1 MAINATIIIL
11 GLWAPWIDAWGIG
24 HRMPLIEWLA
34 LELSRTGLLRFSAAT
49 PALLILAALIAAMSV
64 FFRVWGTAYLGPG
77 TVNNSQ
83 MVAGPVMA
91 DGPYRHVRNPLYVG
105 LWFMVLALGFLMPVS
120 GAIFAITL
128 ITVFAVRLTLG
139 EEAFLGAR
147 LGQPYQAYLSAV
159 PRFIP
164 RFRGAPASSG
174 TKPHWLRALLAELT
188 PIGIFVAV
196 IVFSHNYDFPL
207 AGRII
212 LVFFGASLVVR
223 AFIPGVLVNSEPA
236 P

>member
-24 HRMPLIEWLA
+24 HLIEWLA

-128 ITVFAVRLTLG
+128 ITVFAVRLTRG

-212 LVFFGASLVVR
+212 LVFFGASLVMR